1 MNLLKLNVSN
11 ISKTYLDK
19 ELLKDISFSISND
32 ERIGIVGRNGCGKT
46 TLMKIIL
53 GEIQSD
59 NGFYDQKCRIGYLP
73 QANEID
79 DINLGQII
87 NNKKISKNIRKLIR
101 DLDLEKLKYKDISLL
116 SGGEKTKLLFVKAV
130 MEEPD
135 LLFLD
140 EPTNFLDWKTIETI
154 ECFLKTYKG
163 AILTI
168 SHDRVFLDNLVEE
181 IFEINKGKLKKYKG
195 NFTSY
200 KEQKEKEEQRNK
212 IEYIKYKKKEKAL
225 RQAAQGIM
233 DKANKLNATSKDDY
247 LRGRNKKLAK
257 KSKSI
262 LKRIEKIKKVDKPF
276 IDKEVNITFDEAD
289 TISPIL
295 ISGEGITKSF
305 DVPLFNDINFEI
317 NRGRKIA
324 LLGDNGT
331 GKSTLIN
338 IILGRTDYI
347 GSIRINPSTK
357 IGYMPQEFEG
367 FDFENTIIDEM
378 KSVTDDLSLIRNT
391 LGHLMIREDNI
402 FKKFK
407 QLSYGE
413 KVRVALAKLLIQ
425 EYNMLI
431 LDEPTNFLDI
441 PTKELIE
448 EAIKEY
454 NNSILFVTHD
464 RYLVKNIANEIWELK
479 DKSLNVYLGDF
490 DYYSSKIIDKPDEK
504 VDVLVLEMKLA
515 DLSFKLSSVKDKQ
528 KEELE
533 KEYSDLVRK
542 LREAKKN

>member
-1 MNLLKLNVSN
+1 MF
-11 ISKTYLDK
+11 
-19 ELLKDISFSISND
+19 FS
-32 ERIGIVGRNGCGKT
+32 G
-46 TLMKIIL
+46 L
-53 GEIQSD
+53 
-59 NGFYDQKCRIGYLP
+59 
-73 QANEID
+73 
-79 DINLGQII
+79 
-87 NNKKISKNIRKLIR
+87 
-101 DLDLEKLKYKDISLL
+101 
-116 SGGEKTKLLFVKAV
+116 
-130 MEEPD
+130 
-135 LLFLD
+135 
-140 EPTNFLDWKTIETI
+140 
-154 ECFLKTYKG
+154 
-163 AILTI
+163 
-168 SHDRVFLDNLVEE
+168 
-181 IFEINKGKLKKYKG
+181 
-195 NFTSY
+195 
-200 KEQKEKEEQRNK
+200 
-212 IEYIKYKKKEKAL
+212 
-225 RQAAQGIM
+225 
-233 DKANKLNATSKDDY
+233 
-247 LRGRNKKLAK
+247 
-257 KSKSI
+257 
-262 LKRIEKIKKVDKPF
+262 VDKPF

-479 DKSLNVYLGDF
+479 DKSLNVYLSDF
-490 DYYSSKIIDKPDEK
+490 DYYSSKIID
-504 VDVLVLEMKLA
+504 
-515 DLSFKLSSVKDKQ
+515 
-528 KEELE
+528 
-533 KEYSDLVRK
+533 
-542 LREAKKN
+542 